1 MKYRIVWPALERW
14 LTENKISVNR
24 FGQMLGVSTN
34 TIYHYVRGFREPTL
48 SMCQKM
54 ADVTGMTMDDLFGQK

>member
-1 MKYRIVWPALERW
+1 MKYKIVWPALERW

-34 TIYHYVRGFREPTL
+34 TLARDQRQKKIYT
-48 SMCQKM
+48 
-54 ADVTGMTMDDLFGQK
+54 